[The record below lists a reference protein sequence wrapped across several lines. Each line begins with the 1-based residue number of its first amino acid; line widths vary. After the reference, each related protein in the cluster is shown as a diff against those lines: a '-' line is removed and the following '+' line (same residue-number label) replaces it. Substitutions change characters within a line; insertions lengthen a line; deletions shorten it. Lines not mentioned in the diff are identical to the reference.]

1 MKLWKASLL
10 FITLSVF
17 PQAPGLAQ
25 PVGDTS
31 FAGEWQLHAS
41 SAPGRVLVVVIEQ
54 KGMSLQGSWKES
66 YTDRDITCKGLYF
79 DGKVT
84 GSKIVGSRYLC
95 GGRMQPLD
103 MTIVDADTLEYIG
116 LVRGGTSQTVTLKRI
131 K

>member
-1 MKLWKASLL
+1 MAFEPVDRRLDDIARDRADVAELL
-10 FITLSVF
+10 SQDEIGVEPL
-17 PQAPGLAQ
+17 Q
-25 PVGDTS
+25 D
-31 FAGEWQLHAS
+31 
-41 SAPGRVLVVVIEQ
+41 VL
-54 KGMSLQGSWKES
+54 
-66 YTDRDITCKGLYF
+66 
-79 DGKVT
+79 KVT